1 VHRLWLRLGFV
12 NYFHY
17 VVLFDPIGH
26 ELVSA
31 ILKPMRRFF
40 LSLCFLTTIWLTRS
54 VSAQIET
61 SPVVITAPQ
70 SGQVLQGSV
79 DITGTS
85 DVPGFQSAEIAFA
98 FASDTSSNWF
108 LIQSSEEPV
117 KNGMLGTWDTTTLTD
132 GIYTLRLRVNLQDGK
147 QIETTVSG
155 LRVRNYT
162 PVETPTLTATPANQP
177 TPQVPTMTSTPYPT
191 PTPLPQN
198 PAALTP
204 INVYTSLRLGAL
216 CIGGFFLIFIVLL
229 RLRKK

>member
-1 VHRLWLRLGFV
+1 MHRLRLRVGFV
-12 NYFHY
+12 NHFHDI
-17 VVLFDPIGH
+17 VLFDPVRH
-26 ELVSA
+26 ELASV
-31 ILKPMRRFF
+31 ILKPMRRFV

-70 SGQVLQGSV
+70 SGQVLRGPV
-79 DITGTS
+79 TITGTS
-85 DVPGFQSAEIAFA
+85 EVPGFQSAEIAFA

-108 LIQSSEEPV
+108 LIQSSEQPV
-117 KNGMLGTWDTTTLTD
+117 KNGSLGTWDTTALTD

-177 TPQVPTMTSTPYPT
+177 TPQTPTMTSTPFPT

-204 INVYTSLRLGAL
+204 VNVYTSLRLGAL
-216 CIGGFFLIFIVLL
+216 CIGGVLLIFVVLL
-229 RLRKK
+229 GLRKK

>member
-108 LIQSSEEPV
+108 LIQSSEQPV

>member
-1 VHRLWLRLGFV
+1 LRLGFV

>member
-1 VHRLWLRLGFV
+1 MRIGFV
-12 NYFHY
+12 ANFYFD
-17 VVLFDPIGH
+17 VLFDPLRH
-26 ELVSA
+26 KLVSA
-31 ILKPMRRFF
+31 LLRPMRRFF
-40 LSLCFLTTIWLTRS
+40 LSLGFLTTIWLIQP
-54 VSAQIET
+54 VSAQVET
-61 SPVVITAPQ
+61 SPVVITSPQ
-70 SGQVLQGSV
+70 SGQVIQGPV
-79 DITGTS
+79 TITGTS

-98 FASDTSSNWF
+98 FAGDTSSNWF
-108 LIQSSEEPV
+108 LIQSSEQPV
-117 KNGMLGTWDTTTLTD
+117 KNGPLGTWDTTTLTD
-132 GIYTLRLRVNLQDGK
+132 GTYTLRLRVNLQDGK

-191 PTPLPQN
+191 PTLLPQN

-216 CIGGFFLIFIVLL
+216 CIGGFFLIFAVLL